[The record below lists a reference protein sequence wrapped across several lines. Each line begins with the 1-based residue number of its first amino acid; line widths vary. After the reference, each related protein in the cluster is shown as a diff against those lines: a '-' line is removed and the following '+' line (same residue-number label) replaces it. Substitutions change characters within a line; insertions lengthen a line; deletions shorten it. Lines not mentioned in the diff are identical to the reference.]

1 MGVVLAVV
9 AAVVVLAM
17 VGTFVVVR
25 RRGRTVRGPAA
36 REAEVTRPAPRAP
49 ELTAPPAVPPEL
61 RVPVR
66 EGLGARIRGLFAGK
80 APTEEE
86 WRRLEEV
93 LVRADVGPHAAKTI
107 VGRVRDRYRGGDDP
121 AQLLAEEIA
130 DVLAGDPALN
140 VEPGRLSVVMVVGVN
155 GSGKTTSIGKL

>member
-25 RRGRTVRGPAA
+25 RLGRTVRGPAA
-36 REAEVTRPAPRAP
+36 REAEVARPAPRAP

-66 EGLGARIRGLFAGK
+66 EGLGARIRGLLAGK
-80 APTEEE
+80 APTEDQG
-86 WRRLEEV
+86 RRLGEG
-93 LVRADVGPHAAKTI
+93 LGPAGGGPHGAKT
-107 VGRVRDRYRGGDDP
+107 VVRGAR
-121 AQLLAEEIA
+121 
-130 DVLAGDPALN
+130 
-140 VEPGRLSVVMVVGVN
+140 
-155 GSGKTTSIGKL
+155 